1 MGPPP
6 VSEKPSGGSFRD
18 RIAAFN
24 KATPPP
30 APFKPGGL
38 GSGGSNNF
46 IKKPFVAP
54 PPSKNAYVPVIRDPP
69 PQKIYRR
76 EEDPEVAAHQAEA
89 QEQAERAGLAP
100 TSAEGDGEEQP
111 KPTSLKERIALLQ
124 KQQMEQASRHAD
136 AAQKKEKPKRPA
148 KKRTES
154 HEPVEGEEADMSGAG
169 ETTEEPE
176 ETSTGKDESDERPKQ
191 KAPQPLARA
200 PTAPIREADVGEEE
214 GASEEGEAEE
224 EEEEEED
231 DIDPEV
237 RRKEELRARM
247 AKMSGGMGMHGMFG
261 GGMPMPAPLPP
272 RKKKSTGTSE
282 KRSGEY
288 GADDGA
294 SPTSRSA
301 PPVPLPGL
309 SRVRSPEE
317 TNRQLGH
324 DDETTPISASRP
336 ADEVPDVEDV
346 VPSNDR
352 SAPPPVP
359 QHETGAP
366 PIPGGRPAPP
376 PVPKECKS

>member
-1 MGPPP
+1 M
-6 VSEKPSGGSFRD
+6 
-18 RIAAFN
+18 
-24 KATPPP
+24 
-30 APFKPGGL
+30 
-38 GSGGSNNF
+38 
-46 IKKPFVAP
+46 AP

-154 HEPVEGEEADMSGAG
+154 HEPVEGEEGAALERQDTEEAGGKQSMDSAREEPKKRKSSIQPRQSFGDGNEADMSGAG

-294 SPTSRSA
+294 SPTSRAA

-352 SAPPPVP
+352 SAPPPGKHRNTSTV
-359 QHETGAP
+359 AKANWSS
-366 PIPGGRPAPP
+366 PAT
-376 PVPKECKS
+376 